1 MKWLFRFIL
10 SHSIFISFCAAALSL
25 QTLQLLLLPVNGYL
39 LAFIFFATLAGYN
52 AYWMISR
59 FTFNRHDTVIEF
71 IKQSRSSSLV
81 FIFATAGVFICFTNL
96 HLVMYNIITAF
107 ILLGMYA
114 IPVMPFKQLHFTRKA
129 GFLKT
134 IVLAAAWAIVTT
146 LVPLQLSIFNLGQ
159 TATLILINRFL
170 FMLMLCIIFDKRD
183 VAVDKIRGLQS
194 LATGFSPLLLHCFM
208 GLIFLGYAWSS
219 YAMLAQQVTLPQ
231 VAALLLAGI
240 ITLLVYASSLKQK
253 GYFFYYFLVDGLM
266 FLSALL
272 TGIAG
277 AL

>member
-25 QTLQLLLLPVNGYL
+25 QTLQLLSLPVNGYL

-59 FTFNRHDTVIEF
+59 FTFNRPGTVIEF
-71 IKQSRSSSLV
+71 IKQSRSSLLV
-81 FIFATAGVFICFTNL
+81 FIFATAGVLICFTNL

-146 LVPLQLSIFNLGQ
+146 LVPLQLSIFELGQ

-170 FMLMLCIIFDKRD
+170 FMLMLCTIFDKRD
-183 VAVDKIRGLQS
+183 VTVDKIRGLQS
-194 LATGFSPLLLHCFM
+194 LATGISPLLLHCFM
-208 GLIFLGYAWSS
+208 GLIFSGYAWSS
-219 YAMLAQQVTLPQ
+219 YVLLNHQVPLPQ
-231 VAALLLAGI
+231 VTALLLAGC
-240 ITLLVYASSLKQK
+240 ITLLVYTSSLKQK

>member
-1 MKWLFRFIL
+1 VLLRLAFK
-10 SHSIFISFCAAALSL
+10 H
-25 QTLQLLLLPVNGYL
+25 LQLLSLPVNGYL

-59 FTFNRHDTVIEF
+59 FTFNRHGLLSNLLNKAGVLCWF
-71 IKQSRSSSLV
+71 
-81 FIFATAGVFICFTNL
+81 FIFATAGVLICLTNL

-134 IVLAAAWAIVTT
+134 IILAAAWAIVTT

-170 FMLMLCIIFDKRD
+170 FMLMLCTIF
-183 VAVDKIRGLQS
+183 
-194 LATGFSPLLLHCFM
+194 
-208 GLIFLGYAWSS
+208 
-219 YAMLAQQVTLPQ
+219 
-231 VAALLLAGI
+231 
-240 ITLLVYASSLKQK
+240 
-253 GYFFYYFLVDGLM
+253 
-266 FLSALL
+266 
-272 TGIAG
+272 
-277 AL
+277 